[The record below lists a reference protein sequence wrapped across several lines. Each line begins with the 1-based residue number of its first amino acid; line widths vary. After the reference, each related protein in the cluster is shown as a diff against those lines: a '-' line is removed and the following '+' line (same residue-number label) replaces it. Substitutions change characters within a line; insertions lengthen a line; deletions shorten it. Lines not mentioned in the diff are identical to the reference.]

1 MTKLRDLLQYI
12 VQAMVDNPDQVEI
25 FEMEGSQSTILEL
38 KVAKTDLGKVIGKK
52 GRNAQAI
59 RDILH
64 GACGKTKKRITL
76 EIIE

>member
-38 KVAKTDLGKVIGKK
+38 KVAKTDLGCLRQNQKAD
-52 GRNAQAI
+52 NA
-59 RDILH
+59 
-64 GACGKTKKRITL
+64 
-76 EIIE
+76 